1 MKKFI
6 YAFFLFFNVFFSSHS
21 FANTS
26 AQSTQIASST
36 TEITQK
42 GIKALDQIST
52 DLLNN
57 IDKNIKHKI
66 TLYYQ
71 HVTSAI
77 IPIFSAF
84 IVFWIIFNGIRMGL
98 GAVSDYN
105 HLLFVFGCMML
116 VWTTV
121 FSWDAFYPYV
131 VELFITDLDQLI
143 AEMTGTDAKSSFM
156 AFVTIDLETI
166 SRAMGNTDIGIT
178 NPVSGFFFVMIYAL
192 IFGLVCIACAM
203 FFLIII
209 SCKLVI
215 GVLLAIAPIFLAC
228 LMFPAT
234 RHYASNWL
242 QAVLTPIVINLLL
255 IVTCDLVMD
264 SATQASSALTQNG
277 STFLGA
283 WIVAIMAFVVIGLF
297 FTIPRIAISLVGN
310 GFDSSSSSVTSLTTS
325 VKNMVM
331 ARK

>member
-6 YAFFLFFNVFFSSHS
+6 AAFLFFFSVLFANPS
-21 FANTS
+21 FAAT

-36 TEITQK
+36 SDVASK

-52 DLLNN
+52 DLLNS
-57 IDKNIKHKI
+57 IDKNIKRKI
-66 TLYYQ
+66 TLYYE

-98 GAVSDYN
+98 GAVTDYN
-105 HLLFVFGCMML
+105 HLLFVFGCMMV

-131 VELFITDLDQLI
+131 VELFTTDLDQLI

-156 AFVTIDLETI
+156 AFVQVALKSITK
-166 SRAMGNTDIGIT
+166 AMGDTDIGIT

-234 RHYASNWL
+234 RHYATNWL

-264 SATQASSALTQNG
+264 SATQASSALMKNG
-277 STFLGA
+277 SSFLGA

-297 FTIPRIAISLVGN
+297 FSIPRIAISLVGN
-310 GFDSSSSSVTSLTTS
+310 GFDSSSGSVTSLTTS